1 MSTISDPERQ
11 AAARAALPAS
21 ADLGCEALLG
31 LLHDAYSGIARL
43 LKVPLELLALA
54 DNLLAYPFDLA
65 ERYLNEALALA
76 DFLKFDFSSAGG
88 LLDAL
93 NTLMDCPLVADSALG
108 GQVAEAIDMITE
120 LGKLPSETVGAL
132 QNAVRGRV
140 RGALDKVKETPAGAL
155 SQINDVYDDL
165 LERAGVNDKLR
176 ALRNL
181 EACLHNAC
189 AGYDGLA
196 AALPGSSEEV
206 LAKVRGTL
214 DDAGNVV
221 TDVVGKA
228 ENVSEA
234 AKQGYVAVRNKA
246 AEATAKAG
254 QILIGGGA

>member
-1 MSTISDPERQ
+1 M
-11 AAARAALPAS
+11 ALPAS

-31 LLHDAYSGIARL
+31 LFHDAYSGITRL
-43 LKVPLELLALA
+43 LQAPLELLALA
-54 DNLLAYPFDLA
+54 DMLLAYPFDLA
-65 ERYLNEALALA
+65 EQYLNEALALA
-76 DFLKFDFSSAGG
+76 DFLKFDFSSASG

-120 LGKLPSETVGAL
+120 LGRLPSDTVGAL
-132 QNAVRGRV
+132 QNTVRGRV

-155 SQINDVYDDL
+155 GRLDDAYADML
-165 LERAGVNDKLR
+165 KRAGVNDKLR

-181 EACLHNAC
+181 EACLRNAC

-196 AALPGSSEEV
+196 GAFPGSSEE
-206 LAKVRGTL
+206 LLTKVRGRV
-214 DDAGNVV
+214 DEAGEVV

-228 ENVSEA
+228 EHVPEA
-234 AKQGYVAVRNKA
+234 AKESYAAVRRKT

-254 QILIGGGA
+254 QIVVGGGA